1 MVLARFFLRILVN
14 RAAPSIVDVS
24 ELRLVDEATG
34 GDRDAQ
40 RRLFEL
46 HRDAAF
52 RVALRITG
60 RREDALDVV
69 QDGFIRA
76 FERLGEFQRGSQFR
90 TWLLRIV
97 SNRALDILRARKV
110 RLAIPLD
117 GEDDE
122 SRAQLE
128 DRRGEVDPEADL
140 ERAELAGRL
149 RRTIEG
155 LPPDQRAV
163 FALYATGDLT
173 YGQIAEV
180 LGIPIGTVMSRLYHA
195 RRRLHAQLSDLA
207 PVPSRMNSPTA
218 STVHP
223 DDDSAKE

>member
-1 MVLARFFLRILVN
+1 MN
-14 RAAPSIVDVS
+14 KAAPSIVDAS
-24 ELRLVDEATG
+24 ELRLVDQAAG
-34 GDRDAQ
+34 GDREAQ

-76 FERLGEFQRGSQFR
+76 FERLNEFQRGAQFR

-97 SNRALDILRARKV
+97 SNRALDVLRARKV

-117 GEDDE
+117 GDDDE
-122 SRAQLE
+122 ARVQLE
-128 DRRGEVDPEADL
+128 DRRAEAAPEADM
-140 ERAELAGRL
+140 ERAELADRL
-149 RRTIEG
+149 QRAIEG
-155 LPPDQRAV
+155 LPADQRAV

-195 RRRLHAQLSDLA
+195 RRRLHEHLSDLA
-207 PVPSRMNSPTA
+207 PQAARVNSPA
-218 STVHP
+218 PSVVQPNDDTVK
-223 DDDSAKE
+223 D

>member
-1 MVLARFFLRILVN
+1 MN
-14 RAAPSIVDVS
+14 RAEPSIVDPL
-24 ELRLVDEATG
+24 ELRLVDQAAG

-40 RRLFEL
+40 RRLFDL

-76 FERLGEFQRGSQFR
+76 FERLGEFQRGAQFR

-117 GEDDE
+117 GEDDDA
-122 SRAQLE
+122 RVQLE
-128 DRRGEVDPEADL
+128 DRRAEVAPEADL
-140 ERAELAGRL
+140 ERAELASRL
-149 RRTIEG
+149 RRAVES
-155 LPPDQRAV
+155 LPADQRAV

-195 RRRLHAQLSDLA
+195 RRRLHEQLSDLTPPA
-207 PVPSRMNSPTA
+207 SHMNSPAA
-218 STVHP
+218 SAVHP
-223 DDDSAKE
+223 GEGSAKD